1 MKTFPM
7 FLKMQDR
14 HVVIVGGGEQAAQK
28 ARLMLKTEA
37 EIVLLSHELDEE
49 LRNLVATGRAH
60 HDTDAPGVESFAG
73 AALVFI
79 ATGCVGLDAALHALA
94 KEAGALVN
102 VVDQPDL
109 CDAYTPS
116 IVDRDPVVVAIGTEG
131 NAPVLGRMI
140 KTQVEEL
147 LEPRLGDMAR
157 LAGRLREAVT
167 HHVAPEAR
175 RGFWRW
181 MFSGEPRRL
190 HARGSEHRAAR
201 LLKQAI
207 AAGQDPQ
214 ARLNGTVSLVGAGP
228 GDADLL
234 TLRAV
239 QRLQEADIIFVA
251 PGIDPALL
259 EQARRDAERV
269 HLPVPDG
276 ALAWPRERLEQRIS
290 TEARHGRS
298 VVYLLA
304 ETPSMA
310 QLEPFEALDDEGI
323 LVELVPGAMA
333 AVPASAGGGSGQ
345 SSATF

>member
-1 MKTFPM
+1 M

-14 HVVIVGGGEQAAQK
+14 RVVIAGGGEQAAQK

-37 EIVLLSHELDEE
+37 EIVLLSQELDEE
-49 LRNLVATGRAH
+49 LQDLVATGRAR
-60 HDTDAPGVESFAG
+60 HDTGAPGVRSFYG

-79 ATGCVGLDAALHALA
+79 ATGCVGLDAALQALA
-94 KEAGALVN
+94 KEAGVLVN

-157 LAGRLREAVT
+157 LAGRLREAVA

-181 MFSGEPRRL
+181 MFAGEPRRL

-207 AAGQDPQ
+207 AEGHDPQ
-214 ARLNGTVSLVGAGP
+214 TRRKGAVSLVGAGP

-251 PGIDPALL
+251 PEVAPAIL

-269 HLPVPDG
+269 HLPEPG
-276 ALAWPRERLEQRIS
+276 AALAWPRERLEQRIA

-304 ETPSMA
+304 DTPGMA
-310 QLEPFEALDDEGI
+310 QFEPFEALDEEGI
-323 LVELVPGAMA
+323 LVERVPGAMA
-333 AVPASAGGGSGQ
+333 IDAFPAGLGSGQ
-345 SSATF
+345 RSAAF